1 MKLKSKIKIARGCTR
16 YFSNL
21 FIYDWNLYFKVCRT
35 INRPKLPHIYT
46 YGHVTLFQQLQKL
59 QIFMISVLTHSF
71 PIDPFSTPLKKSEN
85 LTVSRGQRKGAL
97 RTNGLESKF
106 LPWPFQT
113 SSHFPTTK
121 KQTRHW
127 KTLETNL
134 ILYKRL
140 EFRLDNYKLNSE
152 RIF

>member
-35 INRPKLPHIYT
+35 INRSKLPHIYT

-97 RTNGLESKF
+97 RTNGLKSPNFFRDHFKQVPTSQPPKNKRDTEKP
-106 LPWPFQT
+106 LKLT
-113 SSHFPTTK
+113 SSCINV
-121 KQTRHW
+121 W
-127 KTLETNL
+127 
-134 ILYKRL
+134 
-140 EFRLDNYKLNSE
+140 NSGLT
-152 RIF
+152 IIS

>member
-1 MKLKSKIKIARGCTR
+1 MKLKSKIKIGRGCTR

-46 YGHVTLFQQLQKL
+46 YGYVTLFQQLQKL
-59 QIFMISVLTHSF
+59 NIHDFCLN
-71 PIDPFSTPLKKSEN
+71 PFVSYRPFLYPLKKSEN

-113 SSHFPTTK
+113 SSLFPTTK

-134 ILYKRL
+134 VLYKRL